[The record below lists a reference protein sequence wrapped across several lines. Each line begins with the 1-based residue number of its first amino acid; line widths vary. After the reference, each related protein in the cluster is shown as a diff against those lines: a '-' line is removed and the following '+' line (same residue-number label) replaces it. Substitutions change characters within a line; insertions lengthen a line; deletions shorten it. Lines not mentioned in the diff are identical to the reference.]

1 MPCAVPRRLFA
12 CEMLFWTHE
21 CLTWLAVWPNRFLCL
36 FFPPFLQFAL
46 VTCQRETNL
55 LLPLVV
61 LMSSCACL
69 MYYSCF
75 RTMILDLTALISSL
89 RDVWTRTFLVPFW
102 HSVSALSSSRN
113 VLQCPSSLAI
123 NGCASLSC
131 TPVNLTHGVLLPR
144 ETQVDHHP
152 RRT

>member
-1 MPCAVPRRLFA
+1 MCRAVPRRLFA

-21 CLTWLAVWPNRFLCL
+21 CLTWLAL
-36 FFPPFLQFAL
+36 FFSPLQFAL
-46 VTCQRETNL
+46 VTCYRETNL

-89 RDVWTRTFLVPFW
+89 GDIWTRTFLVPFW

-123 NGCASLSC
+123 NGCAGLSC
-131 TPVNLTHGVLLPR
+131 TPVNLTHRVPLPR
-144 ETQVDHHP
+144 ETQVDHLP